1 MVGAERMAATE
12 RVWLLETPAVRAWL
26 GAALAVGLPISGVV
40 VWRLSARPDLL
51 PGLLALTVTEC
62 LLVSVGVWVRR
73 QRRKIRGRPAKV
85 LTDIAEAVTKNRQ
98 LAVTNPDR
106 HRPEVADSLHNLGSL
121 LSALGRPAEA
131 LPVTL
136 EAGAIYRELAGANPG
151 RYRPYLA
158 HSLTNLG
165 TRFAELGRPAEALP
179 ALREAV
185 EMYRE
190 LAAANPDRFRPALAR
205 ALLNLTYVRKRLG
218 ETP

>member
-1 MVGAERMAATE
+1 VFAGVCWGLGSLAAAEDT
-12 RVWLLETPAVRAWL
+12 
-26 GAALAVGLPISGVV
+26 
-40 VWRLSARPDLL
+40 
-51 PGLLALTVTEC
+51 
-62 LLVSVGVWVRR
+62 
-73 QRRKIRGRPAKV
+73 GRPAKV

-98 LAVTNPDR
+98 LAVT
-106 HRPEVADSLHNLGSL
+106 
-121 LSALGRPAEA
+121 
-131 LPVTL
+131 
-136 EAGAIYRELAGANPG
+136 NPG